1 MPKIHHFTR
10 KQLKSKKASNFK
22 HGDMIKVSN
31 YIIHIVCKNG
41 TRDNSPPT
49 PFKCWVEDYNT
60 FKSLDCTPGVRG
72 GRPYYIDDFL
82 HR

>member
-1 MPKIHHFTR
+1 MSKVYKFTR
-10 KQLKSKKASNFK
+10 KQLKSKNASNFK
-22 HGDMIKVSN
+22 HGDVIEVGN
-31 YIIHIVCKNG
+31 YIIHIVYKSSG
-41 TRDNSPPT
+41 RVKPT
-49 PFKCWVEDYNT
+49 PTSFSWVEDYRT

>member
-1 MPKIHHFTR
+1 MGKIYTFTR
-10 KQLKSKKASNFK
+10 KQLKSVNASVFGV
-22 HGDMIKVSN
+22 GDMVN
-31 YIIHIVCKNG
+31 VGAYTIHIEYK
-41 TRDNSPPT
+41 TASDIPLYS
-49 PFKCWVEDYNT
+49 WVEHTRT